1 MIRHN
6 VVRFAK
12 NQKKDHI
19 DLKMR
24 VKIINVLLEQQ
35 LVERSQKVATIFDS
49 INFIEASNNQAN
61 KEVDESLVRL
71 ETKFASNAI
80 LSNVQIDDP
89 NVISSNNEIHEVIDS
104 SNEIQQLKFALKRKI

>member
-1 MIRHN
+1 MRERHDKLVDRERVEVFLGYVDETNAFIKIWAPNFGKMIRHN

-49 INFIEASNNQAN
+49 INFIEASNN
-61 KEVDESLVRL
+61 
-71 ETKFASNAI
+71 
-80 LSNVQIDDP
+80 
-89 NVISSNNEIHEVIDS
+89 
-104 SNEIQQLKFALKRKI
+104 